1 MGEYGLRTAKVQQ
14 VHGVRPCVRRNINTV
29 RGLLYAVLLGV
40 GVKRGL
46 GNTDFQNLRGFD
58 DPIVLLK
65 KQIKPVVG
73 GHVIT
78 SFLLILYPILAR
90 K

>member
-1 MGEYGLRTAKVQQ
+1 M
-14 VHGVRPCVRRNINTV
+14 
-29 RGLLYAVLLGV
+29 RGLLYAALLGI

-73 GHVIT
+73 GNVIT
-78 SFLLILYPILAR
+78 SFLLILYPRLAR

>member
-65 KQIKPVVG
+65 
-73 GHVIT
+73 
-78 SFLLILYPILAR
+78 SR
-90 K
+90 SSRS